1 MPKDIQKQ
9 EKEIGYIK
17 PREISEEMKESYLDY
32 AMSVIISRALPD
44 VRDGLKPVHR
54 RILYTMLEDGLRHN
68 AKFRKSATVVGNS
81 MARYH
86 PHGDVAIYDALVR
99 MAQDF
104 SLRYPLVQGQG
115 NFGCFTKD
123 TKVKLTDGRS
133 LSFEDLIKEQ
143 KEEKRHWT
151 FCFNVQSKKIEI
163 TEIKNPRLTRKNEK
177 IIVITLD
184 NGEKIKC
191 TLDHRFMLRSG
202 DYKQAQDLKPGDS
215 LMPLYA
221 EIYKGKEDKNL
232 GGYERILQPIQNNWE
247 FTHRLADKWN
257 LENGIYGKSAGRIR
271 HHKDFNK
278 LNNNPDNV
286 IRIQWQDH
294 WKFHKE
300 IVSERHKNDP
310 EYVKR
315 IAEGRRKYIEN
326 HRHIFSERARN
337 LNKKLWKNSEF
348 KKRHS
353 QRIQEMWQNPEY
365 KEYMR
370 RASSK
375 NLKKLWRRKDFQ
387 ELLSKLKSEEMKK
400 RWQDKNY
407 RKFWEKKTREISLKI
422 WANPKH
428 REYISK
434 LMRERFQNP
443 ELKQEISERSKKLWQ
458 DPAYRAKYPTDHFKK
473 MVRELWKDPKFR
485 EFQRKKAIKQWED
498 SEFRKKI
505 IGAVKIRNKLRLK
518 KNPNFMKELAEKAK
532 ISLRK
537 NWKDPFYRKQVI
549 KSKILGYVYSLLN
562 KYSRVTSEI
571 YERERIN
578 NGVPKLQN
586 ALNYFNDFA
595 EIIEK
600 AKVHNHKVVKTKIPR
615 KREDVY
621 DLTTEPWHNFL
632 LAAGIFVHNS
642 IDGDKASA
650 MRYSEAKLS
659 RIGEE
664 MLKDIEKDTVDFRP
678 NYDGTRKEPT
688 VLPSPVPQ
696 LLLNGSLGIAVG
708 MATNIPPH
716 NLSEVCDAAIY
727 LIDHPNAT
735 TEDLFQFVKGPDFPT
750 GGIIYGRKDIISA
763 YSQGKGPIIVR
774 GKAEIQEEKRGF
786 QIIINEIP
794 FQLEK
799 SELLRQIAKL
809 VEERKIEG
817 IKDVRDESDR
827 EGMRILIELKPGSF
841 PKKVLNGLYKWT
853 SLQKTFHLNMLA
865 LVDGIQPKILSL
877 ADVLSLYLE
886 HKEKVVKRRTAF
898 DLARAKE
905 RGHILEGL
913 TIAQKNIDKVIAT
926 IKKSANRNEAQK
938 NLEKKFKLTSIQAN
952 AILEMKLQSLA
963 KLEREEI
970 EKELREVKETIKELT
985 LILKSPRKIK
995 ELVKKEIKEVREKY
1009 GDVRRTKTVAGRP
1022 GEIGEE
1028 DLIPKEETII
1038 ILTKGGYIKR
1048 IKPNVYKI
1056 QQRGGKGILGM
1067 GTTKEDFVE
1076 HFCLT
1081 NTLDNLLFFTDSG
1094 KAFQAQVFE
1103 IPEASRTSK
1112 GRGLLNFLEISQK
1125 EKTMSLVPY
1134 SREDIEGGDKY
1145 LVMVTK
1151 NGIIKKTNVKDF
1163 ENVRRS
1169 GLIAIKLGKE
1179 DVLRGAD
1186 IVGEGEEIILVTKE
1200 GKSIRFKQK
1209 DIRPMGRATAGVRG
1223 IRLAKGP
1230 ARTRHNFED
1239 VGGSVA
1245 GGDEVLGMDIIK
1257 LKVKSEKLKVKNY
1270 LLVIMENGYGKRT
1283 KVKEYRLQ
1291 KRGGTGIK
1299 VARITEKTGKI
1310 VFSKVVGEEE
1320 KDLLVISKKGQVI
1333 RAPLSS
1339 ISIIGRASSGVRVMR
1354 LTKGD
1359 KVASAICL

>member
-315 IAEGRRKYIEN
+315 IAE
-326 HRHIFSERARN
+326 
-337 LNKKLWKNSEF
+337 
-348 KKRHS
+348 
-353 QRIQEMWQNPEY
+353 
-365 KEYMR
+365 
-370 RASSK
+370 
-375 NLKKLWRRKDFQ
+375 
-387 ELLSKLKSEEMKK
+387 
-400 RWQDKNY
+400 
-407 RKFWEKKTREISLKI
+407 
-422 WANPKH
+422 
-428 REYISK
+428 
-434 LMRERFQNP
+434 
-443 ELKQEISERSKKLWQ
+443 
-458 DPAYRAKYPTDHFKK
+458 
-473 MVRELWKDPKFR
+473 
-485 EFQRKKAIKQWED
+485 
-498 SEFRKKI
+498 
-505 IGAVKIRNKLRLK
+505 
-518 KNPNFMKELAEKAK
+518 
-532 ISLRK
+532 RK

-1048 IKPNVYKI
+1048 IKPSVYKV

-1245 GGDEVLGMDIIK
+1245 GRAARTRHNFEDVGGSVAGGDEVLGMDIIK